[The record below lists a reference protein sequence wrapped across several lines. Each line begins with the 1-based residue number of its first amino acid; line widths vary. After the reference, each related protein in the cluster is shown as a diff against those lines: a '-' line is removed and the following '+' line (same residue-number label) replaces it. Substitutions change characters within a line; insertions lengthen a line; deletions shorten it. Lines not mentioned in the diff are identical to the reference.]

1 MGVVYRA
8 RQLGLDRVV
17 AVKVISPERVED
29 PTVRARFL
37 HEARAAAAVE
47 HPNVLPVYGAGV
59 DDGRAYLV
67 MRHVPGQDLRTLV
80 RTEGPLELARAAEIC
95 LTVGEALDAIHAAGY
110 VHRDVKPANVLI
122 DPGGHVYLSDFGLA
136 KHALTTGGMTATDRW
151 VGTLDFAAP
160 EQIRGEE
167 VDARTD
173 VYALGAVLF
182 FMLCGRV
189 PFERDSD
196 PARLF
201 AHLSEE
207 PPRPSTLRPGLPA
220 GMDAVIARAL
230 AKDPDERYASA
241 GELGRA
247 ACVAAGRPD
256 LSGSATRISRPPR
269 RRRRRVPR
277 GLALGAL
284 LALLLAGAVAIVVA
298 TRGDEPAPHARAA
311 PSATPQPTGPDRK
324 DVGGLGHQLR
334 GVAVADG
341 DVWVINRKR
350 DRVLRFDAETMDPK
364 PGPQIGR
371 GAWAIAADGD
381 HLWVAVPERGVVLRI
396 DARSGQVVGRIKPG
410 TTPVGLAVDPAGVW
424 ITGRSINVN
433 LRPPEVATPDKL
445 LHYAR
450 NGALI
455 KTVEVA
461 SGVRATTFGGGVLW
475 VSLWDQTVLLKMSPN
490 GAHLNRVGL
499 TEPSDWLVYAR
510 GRVWASLTTALARLD
525 ARTGAHITINPGA
538 EPQQGAVLG
547 GKLYVAVRTE
557 HELAVTD
564 ARNGTRAAAEDR
576 IAVPLNPYVVTAGEG
591 AIWVAGTGRGTLTR
605 IRP

>member
-29 PTVRARFL
+29 PTVRERFL

-122 DPGGHVYLSDFGLA
+122 DLGGHVYLSDFGLA

-160 EQIRGEE
+160 EQIRGEA

-201 AHLSEE
+201 AHLSEA
-207 PPRPSTLRPGLPA
+207 PPRPSSLRPGLPA

-230 AKDPDERYASA
+230 AKDADERFATA
-241 GELGRA
+241 GEFGRA

-269 RRRRRVPR
+269 RRRRGVPR
-277 GLALGAL
+277 RLALG
-284 LALLLAGAVAIVVA
+284 LLLTVLVAAAAAIFVA
-298 TRGDEPAPHARAA
+298 TRDDEAAPRARAGPSPSPAPSG
-311 PSATPQPTGPDRK
+311 PKLATVR
-324 DVGGLGHQLR
+324 GLGHQLR
-334 GVAVADG
+334 GVAVAGG

-350 DRVLRFDAETMDPK
+350 DRVQRFDAESMEPK
-364 PGPQIGR
+364 EGPRVGP

-396 DARSGQVVGRIKPG
+396 DARSGQVVDRIKPG

-424 ITGRSINVN
+424 ITGRSINVD
-433 LRPPEVATPDKL
+433 LRPSQPETPDKL
-445 LHYAR
+445 IHYAR
-450 NGALI
+450 DGSLI
-455 KTVEVA
+455 KSIDVT
-461 SGVRATTFGGGVLW
+461 SGVRATTFGGGALW
-475 VSLWDQTVLLKMSPN
+475 VSLWDRDVLLKMSPT
-490 GAHLNRVGL
+490 GTHLDRVEL
-499 TEPSDWLVYAR
+499 SEPSDWLTYAR

-525 ARTGAHITINPGA
+525 ARSGAHITINPGA

-547 GKLYVAVRTE
+547 DKLYVAVRTE

-564 ARNGTRAAAEDR
+564 ARTGTDVDDTIDVE
-576 IAVPLNPYVVTAGEG
+576 LNPYVVTAGEG

-605 IRP
+605 VRP